1 MTRIPGESSPAGG
14 RGSVTVNSPNLATI
28 PLDHP
33 RPPQEVAAAVTFL
46 ASDDSSF
53 TTAESIC
60 VGGGAFC
67 RL

>member
-1 MTRIPGESSPAGG
+1 MLGRPNG

-28 PLDHP
+28 PLDLP
-33 RPPQEVAAAVTFL
+33 RTLEEVVAAVTFL

-53 TTAESIC
+53 TIAESIC
-60 VGGGAFC
+60 VYGGAFC